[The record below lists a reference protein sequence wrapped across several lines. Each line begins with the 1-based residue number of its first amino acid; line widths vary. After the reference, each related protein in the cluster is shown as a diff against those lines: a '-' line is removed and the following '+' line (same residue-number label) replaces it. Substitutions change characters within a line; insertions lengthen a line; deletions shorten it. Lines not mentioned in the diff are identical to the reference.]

1 MPAATMRVRGP
12 LVLLLLLDRQES
24 IRRRDQKGLGE
35 AHYKQSRSEQR
46 VHVLTRHPVHCM
58 VVLSAG

>member
-1 MPAATMRVRGP
+1 
-12 LVLLLLLDRQES
+12 
-24 IRRRDQKGLGE
+24 LGE
-35 AHYKQSRSEQR
+35 AHNKQSRSEQR